1 MFGYIR
7 THRPELKV
15 CEDEAYKGIYCSLC
29 KELGKRYGILSRLFL
44 SYDSTFLALA
54 LMALSEEKLC
64 FEQKRCPFNPAK
76 KCNFCTGEHDE
87 IAYAAD
93 ISVLLLYHKIRD
105 NIKDSTLFK
114 AILYRILLVMIIH
127 SYKKAEKLR
136 PDAAILIKEYMQMQS
151 TVEEKQSR
159 SIDEAAEPTAILLS
173 KLYSANGAD
182 EDQKRVRERV
192 GYCLGRWVYMI
203 DAFDDIEKDRNSGN
217 YNPFLL
223 SGQDNYEKIKGDLLM
238 TVGELAKAYDL
249 LEIKKF
255 DGITKNVIYDGLYY
269 ETLKVYE
276 RRKKNE

>member
-29 KELGKRYGILSRLFL
+29 KELGKRYGIMSRLFL

-54 LMALSEEKLC
+54 LMALSEEKLG
-64 FEQKRCPFNPAK
+64 FNQKRCPFNPAK
-76 KCNFCTGEHDE
+76 KCNFCTGDHDE
-87 IAYAAD
+87 LAYAAD

-114 AILYRILLVMIIH
+114 AILYRILLVLIIR
-127 SYKKAEKLR
+127 SYKKAEKFR
-136 PDAAILIKEYMQMQS
+136 PDAAITIKEYMDMQS
-151 TVEEKQSR
+151 AVEEKQSR

-173 KLYSANGAD
+173 KLYSANGTD

-192 GYCLGRWVYMI
+192 GYCLGRWIYMI
-203 DAFDDIEKDRNSGN
+203 DAFDDIEKDRKSGN

-276 RRKKNE
+276 RRKNNE

>member
-1 MFGYIR
+1 MFGYIK

-15 CEDEAYKGIYCSLC
+15 KEDETYKGIYCSLC
-29 KELGKRYGILSRLFL
+29 QELGKRYGIMSRLFL

-54 LMALSEEKLC
+54 LMALSNEKLQ

-76 KCNFCTGEHDE
+76 KCNFCKGEHDE
-87 IAYAAD
+87 LAYAAD

-105 NIKDSTLFK
+105 NINDSTLFK
-114 AILYRILLVMIIH
+114 AVLYRILLVLIIR
-127 SYKKAEKLR
+127 SYKKAEKLC
-136 PDAAILIKEYMQMQS
+136 PDAAIIIKEYMEMQS
-151 TVEEKQSR
+151 AVEENQSR

-173 KLYSANGAD
+173 KMYARNETDD
-182 EDQKRVRERV
+182 EQKRVRERV

-203 DAFDDIEKDRNSGN
+203 DAFDDIEKDRKSGN

-238 TVGELAKAYDL
+238 TAGEAAKDYDL

-255 DGITKNVIYDGLYY
+255 GGITENIIYDGLYY

-276 RRKKNE
+276 RRKNNE

>member
-15 CEDEAYKGIYCSLC
+15 KEDETYKGIYCSLC
-29 KELGKRYGILSRLFL
+29 RTLGKRYGILSRLFL

-54 LMALSEEKLC
+54 LMALSEEKVC

-76 KCNFCTGEHDE
+76 KCNFCKGENKE
-87 IAYAAD
+87 LCFAAD
-93 ISVLLLYHKIRD
+93 ISVLLLYHKIKD
-105 NIKDSTLFK
+105 NISDSTLFK
-114 AILYRILLVMIIH
+114 AILYRILLVLILV
-127 SYKKAEKLR
+127 SYKKAVKNL
-136 PDAAILIKEYMQMQS
+136 PDAAILTEEYISMQS
-151 TVEEKQSR
+151 AVEEKQSR

-173 KLYSANGAD
+173 KLYSMNEQD
-182 EDQKRVRERV
+182 DDRRRVRERV

-203 DAFDDIEKDRNSGN
+203 DAFDDIEKDRKSGN

-238 TVGELAKAYDL
+238 TAGELASAYEL
-249 LEIKKF
+249 LDIKKF
-255 DGITKNVIYDGLYY
+255 GNITKNVIYDGLYY

-276 RRKKNE
+276 RRLHDE

>member
-1 MFGYIR
+1 MFGYIK

-29 KELGKRYGILSRLFL
+29 KELGKRYGIISRLFL

-54 LMALSEEKLC
+54 LMALSEDKIC
-64 FEQKRCPFNPAK
+64 FEKKRCPFNPSK
-76 KCNFCTGEHDE
+76 KCNFCKEE
-87 IAYAAD
+87 SEELSFAAD

-114 AILYRILLVMIIH
+114 AILYRILLVLIIR

-136 PDAAILIKEYMQMQS
+136 PDMAIIISEYMDMQS
-151 TVEEKQSR
+151 AVEEKRSR
-159 SIDEAAEPTAILLS
+159 SVDEAAEPTAILLS
-173 KLYSANGAD
+173 RLYSQNAD
-182 EDQKRVRERV
+182 SKDQKRVRERV

-203 DAFDDIEKDRNSGN
+203 DAFDDIEKDRKSGN

-223 SGQDNYEKIKGDLLM
+223 GNQDNYEKIKGDLLM
-238 TVGELAKAYDL
+238 TAGEIVKAYEL
-249 LEIKKF
+249 LDIKKF
-255 DGITKNVIYDGLYY
+255 SGIAKNVVYDGLYY

-276 RRKKNE
+276 RRKKDE

>member
-15 CEDEAYKGIYCSLC
+15 KEDETYKGIYCSLC
-29 KELGKRYGILSRLFL
+29 KELGKRYGIMSRLFL

-54 LMALSEEKLC
+54 LMALSDEKIC

-76 KCNFCTGEHDE
+76 KCNFCKNEQED
-87 IAYAAD
+87 ISYAAD

-105 NIKDSTLFK
+105 NIKDSIFIK
-114 AILYRILLVMIIH
+114 AFFYRILMVMILH
-127 SYKKAEKLR
+127 SYKKAVKNR
-136 PDAAILIKEYMQMQS
+136 PDAAIIIEEYMKMQS
-151 TVEEKQSR
+151 AVEEKQSP
-159 SIDEAAEPTAILLS
+159 SVDEAAEPTAILLS
-173 KLYSANGAD
+173 ELYAKNETD
-182 EDQKRVRERV
+182 EDKKTVRKRV

-203 DAFDDIEKDRNSGN
+203 DAFDDIEKDRKSGN

-223 SGQDNYEKIKGDLLM
+223 AGQDNYEKIKGDLLM
-238 TVGELAKAYDL
+238 TVGELTKAYEL

-255 DGITKNVIYDGLYY
+255 GSITENVIYDGLYY

-276 RRKKNE
+276 RRKTNE

>member
-15 CEDEAYKGIYCSLC
+15 REDETYKGIYCSLC

-54 LMALSEEKLC
+54 LMALSDEKLC

-76 KCNFCTGEHDE
+76 KCNFCQGEHDE
-87 IAYAAD
+87 LAYAAD
-93 ISVLLLYHKIRD
+93 ISVLLLYHKIKD
-105 NIKDSTLFK
+105 NISDSTLFK
-114 AILYRILLVMIIH
+114 AILYRILLVAILY
-127 SYKKAEKLR
+127 SYKKAVKNR
-136 PDAAILIKEYMQMQS
+136 PDAAIIIEEFMQMQS
-151 TVEEKQSR
+151 SVEEKQSR

-173 KLYSANGAD
+173 KMYARNETD
-182 EDQKRVRERV
+182 EEQKRVRERV

-203 DAFDDIEKDRNSGN
+203 DAFDDIEKDRKSGN

-223 SGQDNYEKIKGDLLM
+223 SGHDNYEKIKGDLLM
-238 TVGELAKAYDL
+238 TAGEIASAYEL
-249 LEIKKF
+249 LNIKKF
-255 DGITKNVIYDGLYY
+255 RNITKNVIYDGLYY

-276 RRKKNE
+276 RRLHDE

>member
-44 SYDSTFLALA
+44 SYDSTFLAVA
-54 LMALSEEKLC
+54 LMALSEEKLS
-64 FEQKRCPFNPAK
+64 FSRKRCPFNPAK
-76 KCNFCTGEHDE
+76 KCNFCQGEHDE
-87 IAYAAD
+87 LSYAAD

-105 NIKDSTLFK
+105 NINDSTLFK
-114 AILYRILLVMIIH
+114 AILYRILLVLIIR

-136 PDAAILIKEYMQMQS
+136 PDAAIIIKEYMKMQ
-151 TVEEKQSR
+151 TAVEEKQSR
-159 SIDEAAEPTAILLS
+159 SVDEAAEPTAILLS
-173 KLYSANGAD
+173 KMYSRNETD
-182 EDQKRVRERV
+182 EEQKRVCERV

-203 DAFDDIEKDRNSGN
+203 DAFDDIEKDRKTNN

-238 TVGELAKAYDL
+238 TAGEIAKAYDL
-249 LEIKKF
+249 LNIKKF
-255 DGITKNVIYDGLYY
+255 GGITKNVVYDGLYY
-269 ETLKVYE
+269 ETMKVYE
-276 RRKKNE
+276 RRLHDE

>member
-54 LMALSEEKLC
+54 LMALSEEKLQ

-76 KCNFCTGEHDE
+76 KCNFCKNEHDE
-87 IAYAAD
+87 LSYAAD
-93 ISVLLLYHKIRD
+93 ISVLLLYHKIHD

-114 AILYRILLVMIIH
+114 AVLYRILLVLIIG

-136 PDAAILIKEYMQMQS
+136 PDAAIIIKEYMQMQS
-151 TVEEKQSR
+151 SVEEKQSR
-159 SIDEAAEPTAILLS
+159 SVDEAAEPTAILLS
-173 KLYSANGAD
+173 RMYARNEAD
-182 EDQKRVRERV
+182 ENQKRVRERV

-203 DAFDDIEKDRNSGN
+203 DAFDDIEKDRKSGN

-238 TVGELAKAYDL
+238 TAGEIAKAYEL
-249 LEIKKF
+249 LNIKKF
-255 DGITKNVIYDGLYY
+255 GGITKNIIYDGLYY

-276 RRKKNE
+276 RRLHDE